1 MTTASTTKATRHP
14 VAAELNR
21 ARLVEGLVNA
31 TKRSSRYLPYQV
43 ALRGPKR
50 GELQVSVAAPSA
62 SVIPSLVWRRVLHLR
77 CQRSLGLQRWGRRES
92 PHVPLGNR
100 LLSKYQLIVDGDEC
114 LCHIVRCQAV
124 RLDERSRN
132 RRRRLNKF

>member
-43 ALRGPKR
+43 ALTGPKR
-50 GELQVSVAAPSA
+50 GEIAGQCGSAFCIGHPLTCVA
-62 SVIPSLVWRRVLHLR
+62 
-77 CQRSLGLQRWGRRES
+77 
-92 PHVPLGNR
+92 
-100 LLSKYQLIVDGDEC
+100 
-114 LCHIVRCQAV
+114 
-124 RLDERSRN
+124 
-132 RRRRLNKF
+132 RRLAFEVPAPLRAATVELALEHACPCLLYTSPSP

>member
-1 MTTASTTKATRHP
+1 

-43 ALRGPKR
+43 ALTGPKR
-50 GELQVSVAAPSA
+50 GEIAGQCGSAFCIGHPLTCVA
-62 SVIPSLVWRRVLHLR
+62 RRLALR
-77 CQRSLGLQRWGRRES
+77 CQRRLGLQRWSWRQS
-92 PHVPLGNR
+92 THVPLRYR
-100 LLSKYQLIVDGDEC
+100 LLSKYQLIVDGDVR

-124 RLDERSRN
+124 RLDERSRD